1 MPKFRQDIRRSKM
14 TENTFNTLGLDPGLV
29 QVVSERGYAEP
40 TPIQAQS
47 IPLLLTG
54 KDMIGQAQTGT
65 GKTAAFGLPMLQQIE
80 PGQNH
85 VQALVLAPT
94 RELALQV
101 SNALYNYGSVLNV
114 SVLPVYGGQSYSRQI
129 NRLRRGVDIVVGT
142 PGRLLDLIKQKVLD
156 LSQVNMV
163 VLDEAD
169 EMLSMGFI
177 EDIETIL
184 AQTRPERQTALFSAT
199 VPGPIKRLAAKY
211 MHDPVSISVKGEER
225 TVETI
230 TQRYYFVNES
240 EKLAALTRLFEMEE
254 MTSVLVFV
262 KTRVASGELANAL
275 TVRGHPAEAL
285 NGDLSQDAREQVL
298 KRFRRN
304 QIKVLVATD
313 VAARG
318 LDIEDVSHVFN
329 YDLPSDVEVFVHRVG
344 RTGRAGKEGEAIS
357 LVSPTE
363 TGRLRRIEAYTRKK
377 MEKAEIPTIEQIKE
391 RRETHLVERI
401 MVWLRRGRCQ
411 DETQIIENLVLGGY
425 DPVELA
431 AVALKMARAG
441 EKKRPILPVSPI
453 EQKRKSKYG
462 KSGKSFRDSDRKNG
476 KRRSNHRKGD
486 RAFSPLSHEEGMVR
500 LAIDAGK
507 NQGIRP
513 KDVVGTIAAN
523 SGVPGGSLGAIIIHD
538 HRTFVDVPEE
548 HVRKVLMP
556 SRSYRFR
563 NFDLSIDKA

>member
-1 MPKFRQDIRRSKM
+1 M

-114 SVLPVYGGQSYSRQI
+114 RVLPVYGGQSYSRQI

-142 PGRLLDLIKQKVLD
+142 PGRLLDLIKQKELD

-211 MHDPVSISVKGEER
+211 MHDPV
-225 TVETI
+225 
-230 TQRYYFVNES
+230 
-240 EKLAALTRLFEMEE
+240 
-254 MTSVLVFV
+254 
-262 KTRVASGELANAL
+262 
-275 TVRGHPAEAL
+275 
-285 NGDLSQDAREQVL
+285 
-298 KRFRRN
+298 
-304 QIKVLVATD
+304 
-313 VAARG
+313 
-318 LDIEDVSHVFN
+318 
-329 YDLPSDVEVFVHRVG
+329 
-344 RTGRAGKEGEAIS
+344 
-357 LVSPTE
+357 
-363 TGRLRRIEAYTRKK
+363 
-377 MEKAEIPTIEQIKE
+377 
-391 RRETHLVERI
+391 
-401 MVWLRRGRCQ
+401 
-411 DETQIIENLVLGGY
+411 
-425 DPVELA
+425 
-431 AVALKMARAG
+431 
-441 EKKRPILPVSPI
+441 
-453 EQKRKSKYG
+453 
-462 KSGKSFRDSDRKNG
+462 
-476 KRRSNHRKGD
+476 
-486 RAFSPLSHEEGMVR
+486 
-500 LAIDAGK
+500 
-507 NQGIRP
+507 
-513 KDVVGTIAAN
+513 
-523 SGVPGGSLGAIIIHD
+523 
-538 HRTFVDVPEE
+538 
-548 HVRKVLMP
+548 
-556 SRSYRFR
+556 
-563 NFDLSIDKA
+563 